1 MSSDQL
7 RMTKRMKRYL
17 KSFTSLEKIVDT
29 IKAKKRNYLKKGG
42 GCCKLEKF
50 ACVIKAQFI

>member
-1 MSSDQL
+1 
-7 RMTKRMKRYL
+7 MTKRMKRYL

-42 GCCKLEKF
+42 GVVANRKSSL
-50 ACVIKAQFI
+50 VL